1 MEDRIQLTEEMVFL
15 FYKTEVKDKKID
27 RSEG

>member
-1 MEDRIQLTEEMVFL
+1 MEDRRQMTEEVVFL
-15 FYKTEVKDKKID
+15 IFKTEVKDKKID